1 MTDCVIIGGGVIGLS
16 IARELA
22 GRGLEVEVVARERGR
37 DTASWAAAGIFPP
50 APDRPE
56 APPGDRL
63 TAWSDALHRLWAE
76 ELRAETGIDNELHRC
91 GGLHVGAS
99 DGGLERLAVAAE
111 SWRRRGARCDWLT
124 AAELRAR
131 EPALAPAVDT
141 GGVRAGFLLPD
152 EMTLRPPRHLEAL
165 EASCR
170 RRGVTITAAEVRGVE
185 RCKRT
190 VTGIVT
196 DSGVVRG
203 GGYCYAAGAWSGGVA
218 AALGLTLETRPI
230 RGQILLLRLPRR
242 ALGRVVNFGIDYL
255 VSRDDGRLLVGST
268 IEDAGFAATT
278 TPEAVDRLLGVAH
291 RLLGPLPEATV
302 DQAWAGLRPGSVDG
316 LPTIGRIP
324 GCDNAFVATGHFR
337 AGLHQSTGTAV
348 LLADLLTGTSPGFDP
363 APFAPDRPRPP
374 PGPPPDDAVAAYLA
388 KAAASDS

>member
-1 MTDCVIIGGGVIGLS
+1 VHGS
-16 IARELA
+16 RPQARPRLVH
-22 GRGLEVEVVARERGR
+22 GRLGQRTEQPMRH
-37 DTASWAAAGIFPP
+37 
-50 APDRPE
+50 PE
-56 APPGDRL
+56 
-63 TAWSDALHRLWAE
+63 E
-76 ELRAETGIDNELHRC
+76 
-91 GGLHVGAS
+91 
-99 DGGLERLAVAAE
+99 
-111 SWRRRGARCDWLT
+111 
-124 AAELRAR
+124 
-131 EPALAPAVDT
+131 AVDT

-302 DQAWAGLRPGSVDG
+302 DQAWAGLRPGSVDPG
-316 LPTIGRIP
+316 LRQRVRRDGPLPRGAPPVDRHRRAAGRP
-324 GCDNAFVATGHFR
+324 AHGHQPR
-337 AGLHQSTGTAV
+337 L
-348 LLADLLTGTSPGFDP
+348 
-363 APFAPDRPRPP
+363 RPR
-374 PGPPPDDAVAAYLA
+374 AVRSRQ
-388 KAAASDS
+388 AAAAAGTTARRCRRSLSRQGRGFGFLTIRPPADRDGDAPSRRRRP